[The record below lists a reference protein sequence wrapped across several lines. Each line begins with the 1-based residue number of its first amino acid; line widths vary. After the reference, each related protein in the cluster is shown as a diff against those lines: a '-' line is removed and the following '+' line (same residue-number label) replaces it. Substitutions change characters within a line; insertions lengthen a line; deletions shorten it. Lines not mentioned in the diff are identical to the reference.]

1 MNTHIKSI
9 LSALAFS
16 ILFYSKS
23 FGLNL
28 FLISILIVSLLMTL
42 KKEHYT
48 SWKFPTIYLLSA
60 LLVFITP
67 TNYTIFVHAMAFLLF
82 IGKSIA
88 PNSPIYLSWSIGV
101 MNMIVA
107 SAINY
112 NERTKGTE
120 TTKKE
125 ISNTTINYIKGIIAA
140 ILLLFAF
147 SLLYK
152 NANPVFNEVLTQ
164 ISFDFISV
172 PWLFFTFIG
181 YVLFQH
187 ILRPY
192 NPKDLIEQDEKI
204 GNNLEKPKQSFSLKT
219 LKKVKEEHT
228 LGSIIFIA
236 LNVLLVFFLTTDV
249 IYLLQENSSI
259 KVSYSSSVH
268 QGVYALMFSIICAII
283 LILYFFRGNLNF
295 YKKNKQLKTL
305 TFLWIGLNVILAL
318 FTCIK
323 NYQYVEALGLTYKR
337 IGVFVYILL
346 TLIGL
351 ITTYIKVNQLKNFY
365 FLLRT
370 NITILFSCLFISA
383 LIPWDKAITEY
394 NLTQIYNPDI
404 TYLIQLG
411 VTNSKQLHTYSS
423 QNKGKIKEK
432 DFERINAKYSSFLKK
447 ESERT
452 WQEYTLYQ
460 LTDNNNKQ

>member
-9 LSALAFS
+9 LSAFAFS
-16 ILFYSKS
+16 FLFYSKS
-23 FGLNL
+23 LGLNL
-28 FLISILIVSLLMTL
+28 FLISILVVSLLMTL
-42 KKEHYT
+42 KKEYYT
-48 SWKFPTIYLLSA
+48 SWKFPIIYLISA
-60 LLVFITP
+60 LLVFINP
-67 TNYTIFVHAMAFLLF
+67 TNYTIFVHLMAFFLF

-112 NERTKGTE
+112 NERIKSTE
-120 TTKKE
+120 TSKKE

-140 ILLLFAF
+140 IVLLITF

-152 NANPVFNEVLTQ
+152 NANPVFNEMLTQ

-181 YVLFQH
+181 YIIFQH

-204 GNNLEKPKQSFSLKT
+204 GNTLKKPSSSFSLNA
-219 LKKVKEEHT
+219 LKKIKEEHT

-236 LNVLLVFFLTTDV
+236 LNLLLIFFLATDV
-249 IYLLQENSSI
+249 IYLLQENSSL

-295 YKKNKQLKTL
+295 YKKNKQLKIL
-305 TFLWIGLNVILAL
+305 TFLWIALNVILAL
-318 FTCIK
+318 FTCMK

-351 ITTYIKVNQLKNFY
+351 ITTYIKVNQIKNFY

-370 NITILFSCLFISA
+370 NIAILFSCLFISA
-383 LIPWDKAITEY
+383 LIPWDKTITEY
-394 NLTQIYNPDI
+394 NLSQLQHPDI
-404 TYLIQLG
+404 NYLIQLG
-411 VTNSKQLHTYSS
+411 TTNSKQLHTYSLH
-423 QNKGKIKEK
+423 NKGEIKER
-432 DFERINAKYSSFLKK
+432 DLERINTKHTSFIKK

-452 WQEYTLYQ
+452 WQEYTLHQ
-460 LTDNNNKQ
+460 LTDNSNK

>member
-1 MNTHIKSI
+1 MNTPIKSI

-16 ILFYSKS
+16 FLFYSKS
-23 FGLNL
+23 LGLNL
-28 FLISILIVSLLMTL
+28 FLISILVVSLLMTL

-48 SWKFPTIYLLSA
+48 SWKFPVIYLISA
-60 LLVFITP
+60 LLVFINP
-67 TNYTIFVHAMAFLLF
+67 TNYTIFVHLMAFLLF

-112 NERTKGTE
+112 NERTKSPE
-120 TTKKE
+120 ISKKL
-125 ISNTTINYIKGIIAA
+125 ISNTSINYIKGVIAA
-140 ILLLFAF
+140 IFLLFTF

-152 NANPVFNEVLTQ
+152 NANPVFNELLNQ
-164 ISFDFISV
+164 ISFNFIRI
-172 PWLFFTFIG
+172 PWLFFTLIG

-192 NPKDLIEQDEKI
+192 NPKDLIEQDKKI
-204 GNNLEKPKQSFSLKT
+204 GNSLEKPTQSFLLKT
-219 LKKVKEEHT
+219 LKQIKEEHT

-236 LNVLLVFFLTTDV
+236 LNILLVFFLATDI
-249 IYLLQENSSI
+249 IYLLQENSSTNA
-259 KVSYSSSVH
+259 SYSSSVH
-268 QGVYALMFSIICAII
+268 QGIYALMFSIICAII

-295 YKKNKQLKTL
+295 YKKNKQLKAL
-305 TFLWIGLNVILAL
+305 TFLWIGLNITLAL

-337 IGVFVYILL
+337 IGVFVYIGL

-370 NITILFSCLFISA
+370 NIAILFYCLFISA
-383 LIPWDKAITEY
+383 LVPWDNAITEY
-394 NLTQIYNPDI
+394 NLTQLQHPDI
-404 TYLIQLG
+404 NYLIKLG
-411 VTNSKQLHTYSS
+411 KTNSTQLHNYSLS
-423 QNKGKIKEK
+423 NKVEIKEREL
-432 DFERINAKYSSFLKK
+432 ERINSKYASFTKT

-460 LTDNNNKQ
+460 LTDNGNK